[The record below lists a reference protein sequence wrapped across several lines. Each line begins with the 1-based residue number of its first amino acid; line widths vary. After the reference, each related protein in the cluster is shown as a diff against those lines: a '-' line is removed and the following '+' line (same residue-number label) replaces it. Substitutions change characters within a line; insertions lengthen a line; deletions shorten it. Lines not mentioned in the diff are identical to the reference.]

1 MSVARPLMRVAVA
14 LVPGLALGLAAVL
27 GAGCS
32 SLDPLAGQ
40 HEQHEPARQARP
52 AVSYAEV
59 AAIYNERV
67 EPASTFWARA
77 SIRVDGRDAEGGRL
91 REQAE
96 GHLQIERPRRLAL
109 SVGKLGETHLY
120 LGSNDDVYW
129 WLDLIDKDKS
139 FVIFGRHAQVSPDK
153 AAQLGIPVHPLD
165 LIDAMALSPLPAET
179 EGASVVWT
187 PDGKELVVRAPGR
200 WGARR
205 MWLDPDTFEPRR
217 VEIEDDRGELLL
229 AAELSSYK
237 HVRKQGDATIR
248 LRLATRYEIQ
258 TAGLDAT
265 VRINLFDPKI
275 RPIRPIAFDLPRL
288 LETYNVEQAWDLDA
302 PSAGAG
308 GG

>member
-1 MSVARPLMRVAVA
+1 MNARACWA
-14 LVPGLALGLAAVL
+14 LLASLLCL
-27 GAGCS
+27 SGCA
-32 SLDPLAGQ
+32 SLDPLVGQ
-40 HEQHEPARQARP
+40 HEGAAQREPARPRSERAGP
-52 AVSYAEV
+52 AYEEI

-67 EPASTFWARA
+67 APAESLWARA

-109 SVGKLGETHLY
+109 SIGKLGETHLY
-120 LGSNDDVYW
+120 LGSNDEVYW
-129 WLDLIDKDKS
+129 WMDLIDKDEP
-139 FVIFGRHAQVSPDK
+139 FVIFGRHERVTPEK
-153 AAQLGIPVHPLD
+153 ASQLGVPVHPLD
-165 LIDAMALSPLPAET
+165 LIDAIALSPLPEAGPGS
-179 EGASVVWT
+179 GAAWT
-187 PDGKELVVRAPGR
+187 SDGKELVVRAPGR

-229 AAELSSYK
+229 AAELSRYE

-265 VRINLFDPKI
+265 VRINLFEPKI
-275 RPIRPIAFDLPRL
+275 RAIRPIAFDLPRL
-288 LETYNVEQAWDLDA
+288 LASYRVEQAWDLDA
-302 PSAGAG
+302 PSARED
-308 GG
+308 